1 MIVRIMGEGQLEV
14 DESHLDELNQLD
26 ERLTAAVE
34 ADDDPEFRTALEA
47 LLAGVRSYGRP
58 LPDDALVD
66 SDLVLPFPEAH
77 ITEVREMLAE
87 TAGEGLIP
95 G

>member
-1 MIVRIMGEGQLEV
+1 VIVRIMGEGQLEL
-14 DESHLDELNQLD
+14 DGSHINELNQLD
-26 ERLTAAVE
+26 EELTAAVD
-34 ADDDPEFRTALEA
+34 ADDDPRFRQALEA
-47 LLAGVRSYGRP
+47 LLAAVRSYGSP

-66 SDLVLPFPEAH
+66 SDLVLPFAEAH
-77 ITEVREMLAE
+77 ISEVREMLAE

>member
-14 DESHLDELNQLD
+14 DQSHLGELNRLDEL
-26 ERLTAAVE
+26 LTAAVD
-34 ADDDPEFRTALEA
+34 ADDDAAFRQALEA
-47 LLAGVRSYGRP
+47 LLAAVRSYGSP

-66 SDLVLPFPEAH
+66 SDLVLPFAEAH